1 MDAPARAAGL
11 SVASVINSVQRRVKV
26 KINPGTAPKIQR
38 KLMSKYID
46 KAPRNHKITGEYK
59 KKGLIL
65 VNTGD
70 GKGKSTAAFGT
81 ALRAI
86 GRGYKV
92 AMVQFIKGKWKTGEA
107 EAAKLFGDK
116 FKIFPMGE
124 GFTWETKNFEKDVQT
139 AQRAWTRCKEL
150 LHDKEHQV
158 VIFDEINYVLKYNFL
173 DTAEVI
179 EELKRRPALK
189 HVILTG
195 GGAPEPLVDLADL
208 VTEMKCVKHPY
219 QQGIKAQPGIE
230 Y

>member
-1 MDAPARAAGL
+1 MTTKA
-11 SVASVINSVQRRVKV
+11 
-26 KINPGTAPKIQR
+26 
-38 KLMSKYID
+38 D
-46 KAPRNHKITGEYK
+46 KAPRKNQIIKEFK

-92 AMVQFIKGKWKTGEA
+92 AMVQFIKGKWKTGEV
-107 EAAKLFGDK
+107 EAAKEFGAR
-116 FKIFPMGE
+116 FKIFMIGD
-124 GFTWETKNFEKDVQT
+124 GFTWDTQNFEQDVKT
-139 AQRAWTRCKEL
+139 AERAWQKCREL
-150 LHDKEHQV
+150 LHDDIHQV
-158 VIFDEINYVLKYNFL
+158 VIFDEINYVMKYNFL
-173 DTAEVI
+173 DPAVI
-179 EELKRRPALK
+179 AAELKKKPPLK

-195 GGAPEPLVDLADL
+195 GGAPAEIVELADL
-208 VTEMKCVKHPY
+208 VTEMKCIKHPY